1 MPWTEVWFET
11 LALVS
16 VDTFP
21 RSITGNVNLIIS
33 FVSNTSKRFN
43 MMILRPKKI
52 IMAEKK
58 KVFWRVWLVWLVC

>member
-1 MPWTEVWFET
+1 MPWTDVWFET

-21 RSITGNVNLIIS
+21 RSITGHVNFIIS
-33 FVSNTSKRFN
+33 FVSNTSKMFD

-58 KVFWRVWLVWLVC
+58 KYSGEYG